1 MGGHEARTYWEHRG
15 LLLLWVSLLSG
26 PAAWTVNQLAGYAL
40 VKPVCVSG
48 QYLALAAISA
58 AALTAALA
66 GVWIGARCLR
76 RLAGADLA
84 GGGQAN
90 RSRFLAI
97 SAIGLNLLLALL
109 IATAAV
115 PPFIL
120 QSCE

>member
-1 MGGHEARTYWEHRG
+1 VG
-15 LLLLWVSLLSG
+15 
-26 PAAWTVNQLAGYAL
+26 
-40 VKPVCVSG
+40 G
-48 QYLALAAISA
+48 QYLALTAMSA

-66 GVWIGARCLR
+66 GVWIGVRCLR
-76 RLAGADLA
+76 RLTDADLE

-90 RSRFLAI
+90 RSRFMAI